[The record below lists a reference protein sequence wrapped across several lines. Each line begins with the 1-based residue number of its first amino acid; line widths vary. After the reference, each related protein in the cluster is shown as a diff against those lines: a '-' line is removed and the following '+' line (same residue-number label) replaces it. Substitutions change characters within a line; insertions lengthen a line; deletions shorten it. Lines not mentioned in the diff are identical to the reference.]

1 MRLMPW
7 TPILDAQ
14 GDLHED
20 PDGAALKGCQRRRD
34 PGALVMCGHL
44 RGGARDTSPLLGL

>member
-1 MRLMPW
+1 MLMPR

-20 PDGAALKGCQRRRD
+20 PDGGALKGYQRCRD
-34 PGALVMCGHL
+34 PGALVICGHL
-44 RGGARDTSPLLGL
+44 RGGARDISPLLGL